1 VHVHPFE
8 FKSYQNCRATAKVIP
23 ELLIELTDLQFQ
35 LQVSSNFCEY
45 VVFINADVQTISND
59 TGFAGLDI

>member
-1 VHVHPFE
+1 MHSFQ
-8 FKSYQNCRATAKVIP
+8 FKGYYDCRATAEIIP

-45 VVFINADVQTISND
+45 VVFSNAEVEAISND
-59 TGFAGLDI
+59 TGFAELDI